1 MWLSVRKKSKR
12 CAVKRKGDQRMKMRV
27 CESQM
32 VLLDNPQG
40 KWGEAEK
47 LEKARKAKQQ

>member
-1 MWLSVRKKSKR
+1 MVIGKGKKQR
-12 CAVKRKGDQRMKMRV
+12 CAVKGKEDQRMKMRV
-27 CESQM
+27 SESQM

-47 LEKARKAKQQ
+47 LEKARKPKQQ